1 MALSTGTKLEIASKR
16 LDGKAYTNPGTPAA
30 SEEIPSLVQLSSN
43 AVFYD
48 QPPQNSIVPTSP
60 STYTLVS
67 ASLGG
72 KPIAEYIEFDLTS
85 DYANGSFPTTTA
97 TTTALLPTTDESN
110 ANATQ
115 HIFLAKLPTDYIASS
130 NNPKKN
136 TGFFTNG
143 TFLTG
148 SGFSLQLIPSSFG
161 KNYTAKLYNGSTE
174 IAANDP
180 VDWNLDYST
189 GVVLVQDRTGTLQS
203 AVPTKLKA
211 YLYIGDYTSTT
222 ISNLSSSLAALSSS
236 VITGTGN
243 AGTASAGFLITSSND
258 GLLYTQSGSNA
269 KNSLIFRDADITTA
283 ANQPIGRIAFES
295 FDNDTTGS
303 NQQVRAFIEAVSE
316 DTTPDAFL
324 AFGTAVSGSVV
335 QERLRITSSGSVGI
349 GTSAPNSKLTV
360 SGSGAAGGIIVGHRV
375 SNNTDSYAVHTFV
388 DNEGPKIG
396 FGSYLNNGTANLSAS
411 WGQIGAYNQA
421 LRFEAFT
428 TGSHVLSGGILFSYS
443 GSNRPDLK
451 ISASN
456 GATLVG
462 INTNTPTNT
471 LEVNGGITAVN
482 ITASGDLAVN
492 GGDITTTSG
501 IGNIFSSQGIN
512 TINFGHTTATT
523 INMGIAGGS
532 VNVLGSITGS
542 NLIVNGNTTLGD
554 ASADTAS
561 INAGRVNISN
571 LPVGSSELAVLV
583 TGSGGQVF
591 TRQLAASAFSGSSGV
606 SGTGTVDRLVLWSGS
621 SGTTSVTNDDAELS
635 FDRTN
640 NILTVGTS
648 TFGANISASGNITG
662 SNLRIAGN
670 STIGGTLDVTGVTTL
685 SSQLNVNSSNGIVTN
700 QTTSPFPLL
709 NTNVQTINF
718 GGAATNINMGASNGT
733 VTIAGNLTVNGDTTI
748 INTSTISIED
758 KFIILGRS
766 SGSQAPA
773 SEGGIIVEG
782 AAGSGS
788 AFVFNSGSAGGNG
801 LSNRWG
807 VALGVPTG
815 SSDITPTDFMVTV
828 SGSAANPIDT
838 SAPTYGSSS
847 FGFGNMHVNTSTG
860 EIWIWS

>member
-30 SEEIPSLVQLSSN
+30 SEEIASLVQLSSN

-85 DYANGSFPTTTA
+85 DFLNGNFPTTTA
-97 TTTALLPTTDESN
+97 TTPALLPTTDAS
-110 ANATQ
+110 AGSVYSYQ

-148 SGFSLQLIPSSFG
+148 SGFSLQLIPPSFG
-161 KNYTAKLYNGSTE
+161 VLYTAKLYNGSTE

-189 GVVLVQDRTGTLQS
+189 GVVLVQDRTGTLAGS
-203 AVPTKLKA
+203 TVPTKLRA

-269 KNSLIFRDADITTA
+269 KNSLIFRDADTTTV
-283 ANQPIGRIAFES
+283 ANQPIGRISFES

-375 SNNTDSYAVHTFV
+375 STNIDSYAVHTFV
-388 DNEGPKIG
+388 DTEGPKIG

-428 TGSHVLSGGILFSYS
+428 TGSHQLTGGILFSYS

-462 INTNTPTNT
+462 INTANPTNT
-471 LEVNGGITAVN
+471 LEVGGGITAVN

-492 GGDITTTSG
+492 GGDITTNQTTF
-501 IGNIFSSQGIN
+501 NLVN
-512 TINFGHTTATT
+512 ATATT
-523 INMGIAGGS
+523 LNIGGAGSTINI
-532 VNVLGSITGS
+532 
-542 NLIVNGNTTLGD
+542 GD
-554 ASADTAS
+554 T
-561 INAGRVNISN
+561 
-571 LPVGSSELAVLV
+571 
-583 TGSGGQVF
+583 
-591 TRQLAASAFSGSSGV
+591 
-606 SGTGTVDRLVLWSGS
+606 
-621 SGTTSVTNDDAELS
+621 SGTTTV
-635 FDRTN
+635 RN
-640 NILTVGTS
+640 NLVVG
-648 TFGANISASGNITG
+648 GDLRVDGN
-662 SNLRIAGN
+662 
-670 STIGGTLDVTGVTTL
+670 
-685 SSQLNVNSSNGIVTN
+685 
-700 QTTSPFPLL
+700 
-709 NTNVQTINF
+709 
-718 GGAATNINMGASNGT
+718 
-733 VTIAGNLTVNGDTTI
+733 TTI
-748 INTSTISIED
+748 INTENVLVED
-758 KFIILGRS
+758 KFVILA
-766 SGSQAPA
+766 SGSIA
-773 SEGGIIVEG
+773 SSPQDSGIIVQTTTG
-782 AAGSGS
+782 SSGIGSGS
-788 AFVFNSGSAGGNG
+788 ALFLNG
-801 LSNRWG
+801 
-807 VALGVPTG
+807 AGVPTDG
-815 SSDITPTDFMVTV
+815 TSRWGLAQNIPHNATSVTPTDYMVTV
-828 SGSAANPIDT
+828 SSSTAAPSNTIP
-838 SAPTYGSSS
+838 PTYGSASA
-847 FGFGNMHVNTSTG
+847 GFGNMHIQENG
-860 EIWIWS
+860 EIWIYS

>member
-161 KNYTAKLYNGSTE
+161 KNYTAKLYNGGTE

-236 VITGTGN
+236 VVTGTGN

-295 FDNDTTGS
+295 LDSNTAGS
-303 NQQVRAFIEAVSE
+303 NNSQAVRAFIEAVSE
-316 DTTPDAFL
+316 DAQPDAFL
-324 AFGTAVSGSVV
+324 AFGTALSGSLP
-335 QERLRITSSGSVGI
+335 QERVRITASGSVGI
-349 GTSAPNSKLTV
+349 GVTAPV
-360 SGSGAAGGIIVGHRV
+360 
-375 SNNTDSYAVHTFV
+375 
-388 DNEGPKIG
+388 
-396 FGSYLNNGTANLSAS
+396 
-411 WGQIGAYNQA
+411 
-421 LRFEAFT
+421 
-428 TGSHVLSGGILFSYS
+428 
-443 GSNRPDLK
+443 
-451 ISASN
+451 
-456 GATLVG
+456 
-462 INTNTPTNT
+462 NT
-471 LEVNGGITAVN
+471 LEVGLGG
-482 ITASGDLAVN
+482 
-492 GGDITTTSG
+492 ITTTSLTSSG
-501 IGNIFSSQGIN
+501 DVLINGDLEVTGGDIKTTTTIGNIFNAG
-512 TINFGHTTATT
+512 ATT
-523 INMGIAGGS
+523 INIGGA
-532 VNVLGSITGS
+532 
-542 NLIVNGNTTLGD
+542 
-554 ASADTAS
+554 AST
-561 INAGRVNISN
+561 VNI
-571 LPVGSSELAVLV
+571 GH
-583 TGSGGQVF
+583 T
-591 TRQLAASAFSGSSGV
+591 
-606 SGTGTVDRLVLWSGS
+606 SGTGTTTVRNNLVVSGDLRVD
-621 SGTTSVTNDDAELS
+621 
-635 FDRTN
+635 
-640 NILTVGTS
+640 
-648 TFGANISASGNITG
+648 GN
-662 SNLRIAGN
+662 
-670 STIGGTLDVTGVTTL
+670 
-685 SSQLNVNSSNGIVTN
+685 
-700 QTTSPFPLL
+700 
-709 NTNVQTINF
+709 
-718 GGAATNINMGASNGT
+718 
-733 VTIAGNLTVNGDTTI
+733 TTI
-748 INTSTISIED
+748 INTENVLVED
-758 KFIILGRS
+758 KFVILA
-766 SGSQAPA
+766 SGSIA
-773 SEGGIIVEG
+773 SSPQDSGIIVQTTTG
-782 AAGSGS
+782 SSGIGSGS
-788 AFVFNSGSAGGNG
+788 ALFLNGAGVPSNG
-801 LSNRWG
+801 TSRWG
-807 VALGVPTG
+807 LAQNIPHNATSV
-815 SSDITPTDFMVTV
+815 TPTDYMVTV
-828 SGSAANPIDT
+828 SSSAQAPSNTLP
-838 SAPTYGSSS
+838 PTYGSASA
-847 FGFGNMHVNTSTG
+847 GYGNMHINTTDG
-860 EIWIWS
+860 EIWIYV

>member
-30 SEEIPSLVQLSSN
+30 SEEISSLVQLSSN

-60 STYTLVS
+60 NPYTLVS

-72 KPIAEYIEFDLTS
+72 KPIAEYIEFDLSS
-85 DYANGSFPTTTA
+85 DYTNGNFQTTTA

-115 HIFLAKLPTDYIASS
+115 HIFLAKLPTNYTTNSY
-130 NNPKKN
+130 NPKKN

-161 KNYTAKLYNGSTE
+161 ILYTAKLYSGGTE
-174 IAANDP
+174 IAALDP

-189 GVVLVQDRTGTLQS
+189 GVVLVQDRTGTLHS
-203 AVPTKLKA
+203 AAPTKLKA

-269 KNSLIFRDADITTA
+269 KNSLIFRDADTTTV
-283 ANQPIGRIAFES
+283 ANQPIGRISFES

-375 SNNTDSYAVHTFV
+375 NTNIDSYAVHTFV

-428 TGSHVLSGGILFSYS
+428 TGSHVLNGGILFSYS

-462 INTNTPTNT
+462 INTATPTNT
-471 LEVNGGITAVN
+471 LEVGGGITAVN

-501 IGNIFSSQGIN
+501 
-512 TINFGHTTATT
+512 TAT
-523 INMGIAGGS
+523 IFN
-532 VNVLGSITGS
+532 S
-542 NLIVNGNTTLGD
+542 NATTL
-554 ASADTAS
+554 
-561 INAGRVNISN
+561 NI
-571 LPVGSSELAVLV
+571 
-583 TGSGGQVF
+583 
-591 TRQLAASAFSGSSGV
+591 
-606 SGTGTVDRLVLWSGS
+606 
-621 SGTTSVTNDDAELS
+621 
-635 FDRTN
+635 
-640 NILTVGTS
+640 
-648 TFGANISASGNITG
+648 
-662 SNLRIAGN
+662 
-670 STIGGTLDVTGVTTL
+670 
-685 SSQLNVNSSNGIVTN
+685 
-700 QTTSPFPLL
+700 
-709 NTNVQTINF
+709 
-718 GGAATNINMGASNGT
+718 GGAATTMDIGATTGT
-733 VTIAGNLTVNGDTTI
+733 TTVRNNLVVSGDLRVDGNTTI
-748 INTSTISIED
+748 INTENVLVED
-758 KFIILGRS
+758 KFVILA
-766 SGSQAPA
+766 SGSIA
-773 SEGGIIVEG
+773 SSPQDSGIIVQTTTG
-782 AAGSGS
+782 SSGIGSGS
-788 AFVFNSGSAGGNG
+788 ALFLNGAGVPSNG
-801 LSNRWG
+801 TSRWG
-807 VALGVPTG
+807 LAQNIPHNATSV
-815 SSDITPTDFMVTV
+815 TPTDYMVTV
-828 SGSAANPIDT
+828 SSSAQAPSNTLP
-838 SAPTYGSSS
+838 PTYGSASA
-847 FGFGNMHVNTSTG
+847 GYGNMHINTTDG
-860 EIWIWS
+860 EIWIYV